1 MESEKTGRQ
10 KLIESLY
17 DANRHLS
24 TWTVMLHHAI
34 AEQIGL
40 NITDHK
46 CLDILNDRGAM
57 TAGQLS
63 EISGLTTGAVT
74 GVIDRLERNGYV
86 RRERDPN
93 DRRCVIVQPV
103 AETANRNLGPI
114 FERLLER
121 YNPLLEQYSE
131 NDLRSVLRFIENSV
145 LFIQD
150 EIAQLREETKG
161 KI

>member
-1 MESEKTGRQ
+1 MVSEKTGHQ
-10 KLIESLY
+10 KLVESLY

-24 TWTVMLHHAI
+24 TWTVMLHSAI
-34 AEQIGL
+34 AEQVGL

-46 CLDILNDRGAM
+46 CLDILNDQGAM

-63 EISGLTTGAVT
+63 EVTGLTTGAVT
-74 GVIDRLERNGYV
+74 GVIDRLENSGYV

-93 DRRCVIVQPV
+93 DRRRVIVQPV

-114 FERLLER
+114 FERLLDR
-121 YNPLLEQYSE
+121 YRPVIAQYSE
-131 NDLRSVLRFIENSV
+131 DELRSVLRFIENSV

-150 EIAQLREETKG
+150 EIKQLREETNG
-161 KI
+161 KN